1 MKTIG
6 SGTNL
11 KEEIKMNNQNI
22 KDYVLFR
29 DESLTKKIIYDEEKV
44 LAFVLNLKAGQSIPI
59 HKHGTSALI
68 YHVLGGAGELKVNEE
83 IIKLEEGSIGL
94 VAGEDDFSIPK
105 IDQDLS
111 LYVTISP
118 RPEDDRY
125 AASID

>member
-1 MKTIG
+1 M
-6 SGTNL
+6 
-11 KEEIKMNNQNI
+11 ENNNM

-29 DESLTKKIIYDEEKV
+29 DESLTKKIIFDEEKV

-68 YHVLGGAGELKVNEE
+68 YHVLNGAGELLVNDSV
-83 IIKLEEGSIGL
+83 IKLEEGSIGL

-105 IDQDLS
+105 INEDMS
-111 LYVTISP
+111 MYVTISP

>member
-1 MKTIG
+1 MD
-6 SGTNL
+6 
-11 KEEIKMNNQNI
+11 NQNI
-22 KDYVLFR
+22 KDYILFR

-68 YHVLGGAGELKVNEE
+68 YHVLKGTGELQVNEK
-83 IIKLEEGSIGL
+83 IIKLQDGSIGL

-105 IDQDLS
+105 IEEDMS
-111 LYVTISP
+111 MYVTISP

-125 AASID
+125 AESIE

>member
-1 MKTIG
+1 
-6 SGTNL
+6 
-11 KEEIKMNNQNI
+11 MNNQNM
-22 KDYVLFR
+22 KDYILFR

-68 YHVLGGAGELKVNEE
+68 YHVLGGAGELLVNGEV
-83 IIKLEEGSIGL
+83 IKLQEGSIGL

-105 IDQDLS
+105 IEEDMS
-111 LYVTISP
+111 MYVTISP

-125 AASID
+125 AAGIE